1 MKKIKSKIKNMI
13 DEANMQKNYDCDNY
27 DCDLKEL
34 NNENNI
40 DLVSD
45 EELERTF
52 GGNMAIRA
60 RWTITS
66 KCPSSIGHCC

>member
-13 DEANMQKNYDCDNY
+13 DGANMQKNYDCD
-27 DCDLKEL
+27 LKEL
-34 NNENNI
+34 NVENNI

-45 EELERTF
+45 EELEKTF
-52 GGNMAIRA
+52 GGNMVIRA